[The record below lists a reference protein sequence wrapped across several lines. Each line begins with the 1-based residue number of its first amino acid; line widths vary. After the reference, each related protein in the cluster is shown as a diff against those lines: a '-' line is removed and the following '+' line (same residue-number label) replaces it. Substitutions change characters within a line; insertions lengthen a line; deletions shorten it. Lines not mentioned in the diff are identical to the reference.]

1 MAAMSA
7 SELGLAAPPLREG
20 VLRRLRRLTAA
31 EAWAFARAWL
41 VLLGVDLGLR
51 LLPFQ
56 RVERWL
62 APPVREVAEEAAVP
76 GLVWATAA
84 AARHHLY
91 PMRCLPRAL
100 CLRWLLGRHGLAA
113 ELRIGVERRR
123 GEMRAHAW
131 VERDGVPLGD
141 GPGVADRWAP
151 LTPA

>member
-1 MAAMSA
+1 MSV
-7 SELGLAAPPLREG
+7 PEG
-20 VLRRLRRLTAA
+20 VLRRLRRLTAV

-41 VLLGVDLGLR
+41 FLLAADLGLR

-56 RVERWL
+56 RLERWL
-62 APPVREVAEEAAVP
+62 APSAGAALAEEALVP
-76 GLVWATAA
+76 SLVWATAA

-100 CLRWLLGRHGLAA
+100 CLRWLLGRHGIPA

-131 VERDGVPLGD
+131 VERDGRPMGD
-141 GPGVADRWAP
+141 GLGVADRWAP
-151 LTPA
+151 LDPA